1 MAGWLP
7 RPGRVRALLI
17 GTTDGPGGLPQI
29 PGDLAAVRR
38 ALTDPRSGIAEASQ
52 VRTLT
57 APTAGSVLAA
67 VRSARRRPRLDLL
80 LLYFS
85 GHGHLDPVDQ
95 SLRLGMAD
103 SACRP
108 DRPDSFGLSYD
119 VLAAALR
126 RTGAAQVVVVLDCC
140 YSGRALHDTER
151 RENCAVLASVQANRE
166 TPQDHGKALSPYT
179 EVLVEQLGLP
189 PNGQHTSGVDVA
201 LLHERIAGRFKF
213 RLLPVGD
220 TDREPTRAEVEALSE
235 DDRRAHSWSPQY
247 SHTGSAVILS
257 RPGGEPPPRRA
268 RVRLPAPVRAAS
280 RATAA
285 RLSSAAARCRPLL
298 PGLRTATRLGVVLAL
313 LAGGLAWWSHGGEDP
328 YPCPLPLQ
336 LRVLASTESRAA
348 VAAAADG
355 FEGSSLNHRRL
366 APGDRTPAQCRRI
379 TLSVYAAPA
388 DLTRSAFAAAA
399 DWADGARPG
408 PGPAAAGC
416 DDPAPAASPAAG
428 EAAQGEAAPGPAAA
442 GRGCLV
448 PLRDVGPQP
457 DLWIPDS
464 SAELA
469 EVQTRPPALDGLV
482 LASRGPLA
490 LTPLV
495 LGLPPQVAAELSA
508 AGVQPRGSSWET
520 ILAALQRL
528 PAPVQLLRPNPAT
541 SATGLLQTVG
551 LYLGYQGTLGRQV
564 TLPDAEAR
572 RLEKGFAV
580 PGRSSGDARQLLCE
594 LASQAGKQ
602 DQLAVL
608 VTEQALS
615 RLDAGAPDVTGC
627 ADRPSAAP
635 GPGLARYYPA
645 GAPVLDHPMVTVSWP
660 GARDGAQRLAA
671 AGLFRDWLL
680 APDGGGRAWTDQG
693 FELPA
698 PVDGATGPGPAG
710 PDTAQITTALAGYAQ
725 ARLPGRVLF
734 LLDVSGSTAD
744 NGKLAASV
752 AALDRALRVL
762 GPQDS
767 YGLWTFPAAGTA
779 GSGHD
784 EPVPLG
790 STDPV
795 AGGRAL
801 SRAVALPL
809 SAQLYEA
816 VTQGLDALREGA
828 GRQPQLLVVITD
840 GDIRRT
846 DDPQGQEAARALLR
860 SAALGRPQI
869 PVVVAALPA
878 AGCHSTLDDLAAFSG
893 GRCLPGADGL
903 GSQLAGLVAAV
914 GSGGTG

>member
-29 PGDLAAVRR
+29 SGDLAAVRR

-52 VRTLT
+52 VRTLP
-57 APTAGSVLAA
+57 APTTESVLAA
-67 VRSARRRPRLDLL
+67 VRAARRRPRLDLL

-140 YSGRALHDTER
+140 YSGRALHDTAR

-179 EVLVEQLGLP
+179 EVLVEQLRLP
-189 PNGQHTSGVDVA
+189 PSGQHTSGVDVA
-201 LLHERIAGRFKF
+201 MLHERIAGRFKF

-257 RPGGEPPPRRA
+257 RPDGEPPPRRA

-280 RATAA
+280 RAAA
-285 RLSSAAARCRPLL
+285 DRLASAAARCRPLL
-298 PGLRTATRLGVVLAL
+298 PGLRTATRLGVVLTL
-313 LAGGLAWWSHGGEDP
+313 LAGGLAWWSHGGDDP

-336 LRVLASTESRAA
+336 LRVLASAESRAA

-355 FEGSSLNHRRL
+355 FEGSPLNHRRL
-366 APGDRTPAQCRRI
+366 APRDRTPVQCRRI

-388 DLTRSAFAAAA
+388 DLARSAFAAAA

-408 PGPAAAGC
+408 PGTATAGC
-416 DDPAPAASPAAG
+416 DDPEPVASPAPGRTAAG
-428 EAAQGEAAPGPAAA
+428 DAAA

-482 LASRGPLA
+482 LTPRGPLA

-495 LGLPPQVAAELSA
+495 LGLPAPVAAALSA
-508 AGVQPRGSSWET
+508 AGVQPRGSSWEA

-528 PAPVQLLRPNPAT
+528 PTPVQLLRPNPAT

-551 LYLGYQGTLGRQV
+551 LYLGYQGTLGREV

-594 LASQAGKQ
+594 LASQAGRQ

-635 GPGLARYYPA
+635 GPGLTRYYPA

-660 GARDGAQRLAA
+660 GARDGAERLAA

-680 APDGGGRAWTDQG
+680 TPDGGGRAWTDQG

-710 PDTAQITTALAGYAQ
+710 PDTAQITTALAGYAR
-725 ARLPGRVLF
+725 ARLPGRVLL
-734 LLDVSGSTAD
+734 LLDVSGSMAE

-779 GSGHD
+779 GSGHQ

-790 STDPV
+790 STDPA

-801 SRAVALPL
+801 SRATALPL

-816 VTQGLDALREGA
+816 VSQGLDVLREGA
-828 GRQPQLLVVITD
+828 GRQPQLLVVVTD
-840 GDIRRT
+840 GDIRRA
-846 DDPQGQEAARALLR
+846 DDPQGQEAARVLLR

-893 GRCLPGADGL
+893 GRCLAGADGL

-914 GSGGTG
+914 GSGGAG